1 MFGYVKPVSGDLLVK
16 EYEFY
21 KATYCG
27 ICRSMKK
34 HTGKLSNIT
43 LSYDSVFLAM
53 IRMLYVP
60 DTAFKTDKRR
70 CIAHPLK
77 KRHML
82 RDNEAVE
89 YTARAF
95 ALFAYYKL
103 RDDMADDGLGKRM
116 LVTPALPVLKGG
128 AKRAGIG
135 DLARLMGDKLDAI
148 SELEREGC
156 PSVDEPAHLF
166 GEILGAVFAHGFSG
180 ADRTVLY
187 QCGYHLGKF
196 IYAADAADDYEKD
209 RRKGKYNPYVIAYG
223 GAPLTDENKRTIKLA
238 LILECKKIEQA
249 VDFMPFGTRTTL
261 ENIVKNIIYKGLVDR
276 IKFLDP
282 KSENSSDKEK

>member
-21 KATYCG
+21 RATYCG
-27 ICRSMKK
+27 ICRAMKK
-34 HTGKLSNIT
+34 HTGALSNVT
-43 LSYDSVFLAM
+43 LSYDSVFLAIVRM
-53 IRMLYVP
+53 IYVP
-60 DTAFKTDKRR
+60 DSAFKTDKRR

-77 KRHML
+77 KRPML
-82 RDNEAVE
+82 RENEAIE

-116 LVTPALPVLKGG
+116 LVTPALPILKSG
-128 AKRAGIG
+128 AKRAGVG
-135 DLARLMGDKLDAI
+135 ELAALMADKLDAI
-148 SELEREGC
+148 STLEREGC
-156 PSVDEPAHLF
+156 KSIDEPAHLF
-166 GEILGAVFAHGFSG
+166 GEILGAVFSHGLSG

-209 RRKGKYNPYVIAYG
+209 RKKGKYNPYVLAYG
-223 GAPLTDENKRTIKLA
+223 GEPLTDENKKTIKLA
-238 LILECKKIEQA
+238 LLLECKKIEQA

-261 ENIVKNIIYKGLVDR
+261 ENIVKNIIYRGLVER
-276 IKFLDP
+276 ISFLDS
-282 KSENSSDKEK
+282 KAQNSSDKEK

>member
-1 MFGYVKPVSGDLLVK
+1 MFGYVKPVSADLLVK

-27 ICRSMKK
+27 ICRAMKK
-34 HTGKLSNIT
+34 HTGALSNVT

-53 IRMLYVP
+53 VRMIYVP
-60 DTAFKTDKRR
+60 DSAFKTDKRR
-70 CIAHPLK
+70 CIAHPMK
-77 KRHML
+77 KRPML
-82 RDNEAVE
+82 RENEAIE

-103 RDDMADDGLGKRM
+103 RDDMADDGATKRI
-116 LVTPALPVLKGG
+116 LVTPALPILKGG

-135 DLARLMGDKLDAI
+135 ELAKLMGEKLDAI
-148 SELEREGC
+148 SALEREKC
-156 PSVDEPAHLF
+156 ASIDEPAHLF
-166 GEILGAVFAHGFSG
+166 GEILGAVFSHGFSG

-209 RRKGKYNPYVIAYG
+209 RKKGKYNPYVLAYG
-223 GAPLTDENKRTIKLA
+223 GAPLTDENKQSIKLA
-238 LILECKKIEQA
+238 LILECQKIEQA

-261 ENIVKNIIYKGLVDR
+261 ENIIKNVIYRGLVDR
-276 IKFLDP
+276 ISFLDP
-282 KSENSSDKEK
+282 KKENSSDKEK

>member
-27 ICRSMKK
+27 ICRAMKK
-34 HTGKLSNIT
+34 HTGALSNVT

-53 IRMLYVP
+53 VRMIYVP
-60 DTAFKTDKRR
+60 DSAFKTDRRR

-77 KRHML
+77 KRPML
-82 RDNEAVE
+82 RENEAIE

-116 LVTPALPVLKGG
+116 LVTPTLPILKGG
-128 AKRAGIG
+128 AKRAQLT
-135 DLARLMGDKLDAI
+135 DLAALMGEKLDAI
-148 SELEREGC
+148 TALERERC

-166 GEILGAVFAHGFSG
+166 GELLGAVFANGLSG

-209 RRKGKYNPYVIAYG
+209 RKKGKYNPYVIAYG
-223 GAPLTDENKRTIKLA
+223 GAPLSDENKKTIKLA
-238 LILECKKIEQA
+238 LLLECKKIEQA

-261 ENIVKNIIYKGLVDR
+261 ENIVKNVIYRGLVER
-276 IKFLDP
+276 ISFLDP
-282 KSENSSDKEK
+282 KEEKSPDKEK

>member
-1 MFGYVKPVSGDLLVK
+1 MRYLPC
-16 EYEFY
+16 YE
-21 KATYCG
+21 
-27 ICRSMKK
+27 K
-34 HTGKLSNIT
+34 HTGALSNVT

-53 IRMLYVP
+53 VRMIYVP
-60 DTAFKTDKRR
+60 DSAFKTDRRR

-77 KRHML
+77 KRPML
-82 RDNEAVE
+82 RENEAIE

-116 LVTPALPVLKGG
+116 LVTPTLPILKGG
-128 AKRAGIG
+128 AKRAQLA
-135 DLARLMGDKLDAI
+135 DLAALMGEKLDAI
-148 SELEREGC
+148 TALERERC

-166 GEILGAVFAHGFSG
+166 GELLGAVFANGLSG

-209 RRKGKYNPYVIAYG
+209 RKKGKYNPYVIAYG
-223 GAPLTDENKRTIKLA
+223 GAPLSDENKKTIKLA
-238 LILECKKIEQA
+238 LLLECKKIEQA

-261 ENIVKNIIYKGLVDR
+261 ENIVKNVIYRGLVER
-276 IKFLDP
+276 ISFLDQKEE
-282 KSENSSDKEK
+282 KSPDKEK

>member
-27 ICRSMKK
+27 ICRAMKK
-34 HTGKLSNIT
+34 HTGALSNIT

-53 IRMLYVP
+53 VRMIYVP
-60 DTAFKTDKRR
+60 DSAFKTDKRR
-70 CIAHPLK
+70 CIAHPMK
-77 KRHML
+77 KRPML
-82 RDNEAVE
+82 RENEAIE

-95 ALFAYYKL
+95 ALFAYYKM
-103 RDDMADDGLGKRM
+103 RDDMADDGLGKRII
-116 LVTPALPVLKGG
+116 VTPAIPILKGG

-135 DLARLMGDKLDAI
+135 ELERLMTEKLDAI
-148 SELEREGC
+148 TALERDKC

-166 GEILGAVFAHGFSG
+166 GEILGGVFSHGFSG
-180 ADRTVLY
+180 SDRTVLY

-209 RRKGKYNPYVIAYG
+209 RQKGKYNPYVIAYG
-223 GAPLTDENKRTIKLA
+223 NEPLSDENKRTIKLA
-238 LILECKKIEQA
+238 LLLECKKIEQA

-261 ENIVKNIIYKGLVDR
+261 ENIVKNIIFRGLVER
-276 IKFLDP
+276 ISFLDQE
-282 KSENSSDKEK
+282 KEESSGKEK